1 MLFPRAGVQQ
11 EISQGKGG
19 FVELEKFEKH
29 LVKNTRKKIPAGK
42 KRFFLLHTVET
53 TFQMKNFTQR
63 CTQSGPFFP
72 K

>member
-29 LVKNTRKKIPAGK
+29 LVKNTRKKKPRWEK
-42 KRFFLLHTVET
+42 EVFSPTY
-53 TFQMKNFTQR
+53 
-63 CTQSGPFFP
+63 C
-72 K
+72 